1 MKKFFILWAVVL
13 IVSAQTALAQYE
25 SPGLGPDINLI
36 PAAENARPWKLWVR
50 AFIGNDDNVQEIGR
64 ASTFVGDTSSGFTGL
79 TVEGSYRL
87 VDDTDWVV
95 GAALRFDQL
104 LYFDGPQDPAPAG
117 FYATDAND
125 FNFTIINPA
134 VFVGRR
140 FELGPVPVTAR
151 VVYDFRSEQ
160 AETEG
165 GWFQT
170 LAGGLGA
177 QLTDDWSLDLLYAH
191 GWDDHGVT
199 YAFNHVNNDR
209 DGQRDS
215 LTLSTSYR
223 FNQKRSLL
231 TLAYAVMRN
240 DSDGMNFLYEG
251 QSINLRLQSVLF
263 GPFAGAVQLGY
274 ANRDYAGFATPNPMI
289 PPPGRTSMDLYTAG
303 LQLLCK
309 LGPQWTADM
318 FYNYTSYQ
326 SNLPLFDSNRSIWGM
341 GLRYDF

>member
-1 MKKFFILWAVVL
+1 M
-13 IVSAQTALAQYE
+13 VSSHSARAQYE
-25 SPGLGPDINLI
+25 SPGLGPDIYLR
-36 PAAENARPWKLWVR
+36 PAAENARPWKLWLR

-64 ASTFVGDTSSGFTGL
+64 ASTFVGDSSSGFIGL
-79 TVEGSYRL
+79 TVEGSYKL
-87 VDDTDWVV
+87 VDDSDWVV

-104 LYFDGPQDPAPAG
+104 IYLDGPQDASPPG
-117 FYATDAND
+117 FYATDADD
-125 FNFTIINPA
+125 FNYTIIDPA
-134 VFVGRR
+134 VFVARR
-140 FELGPVPVTAR
+140 FDVGPVPVTAR
-151 VVYDFRSEQ
+151 VVYNHRYET

-165 GWFQT
+165 GTFQT

-177 QLTDDWSLDLLYAH
+177 KLTEAWNVDLLYAH
-191 GWDDHGVT
+191 GWDDHGVI

-215 LTLSTSYR
+215 VTLSTSYL
-223 FNQKRSLL
+223 FNQKRTLL

-251 QSINLRLQSVLF
+251 QSINLRLLTVLS
-263 GPFAGAVQLGY
+263 GPFAAAVQLGY

-289 PPPGRTSMDLYTAG
+289 PPPGRTEMDLYTAG

-309 LGPQWTADM
+309 LGPQWTADV